1 MEYVVK
7 EDIIASIDN
16 MVNITK
22 GTSHVYSITLSRDFI
37 GNQINAKKVSVISVG
52 VLNSSGTK
60 VLMYNTPV
68 APGISDVL
76 LYADSSDQTPG
87 IIQFEINSFQS
98 SKLQSGNLNVQLT
111 LVYSDFYPNA
121 KTYILPPMKIGQIL
135 AGDGTDHN
143 DGTDGTDTGNTD
155 TTGSNNDKTYNGSPI
170 FEIEH
175 IDLDMPSRY
184 GKMSVNSDDPAL
196 VTRMIFR
203 NLDKNLVRS
212 PVLENFLVNRMG
224 SDGLNGIIT
233 INSIE
238 NPNFFTM
245 YNISAW
251 QRVDVTTGN
260 GVEADSDGIEIT
272 VQLETA
278 STGPGVLKNSWEVGN
293 EVTFSIGTYAIN
305 GEMKPGTIQSD
316 GILTYTD
323 KNSQVVNGTDGQF
336 SSTGVYI
343 SYSPYKDSYVLIE
356 VNGISVDLGNDKDTS
371 TVYFSGNDGA
381 TAVAIEDIRLGDQ
394 LIWNGDVAGFELE
407 IGDDINLIYEVDV
420 DDLP

>member
-1 MEYVVK
+1 
-7 EDIIASIDN
+7 
-16 MVNITK
+16 
-22 GTSHVYSITLSRDFI
+22 
-37 GNQINAKKVSVISVG
+37 
-52 VLNSSGTK
+52 
-60 VLMYNTPV
+60 
-68 APGISDVL
+68 
-76 LYADSSDQTPG
+76 
-87 IIQFEINSFQS
+87 
-98 SKLQSGNLNVQLT
+98 
-111 LVYSDFYPNA
+111 
-121 KTYILPPMKIGQIL
+121 
-135 AGDGTDHN
+135 
-143 DGTDGTDTGNTD
+143 
-155 TTGSNNDKTYNGSPI
+155 
-170 FEIEH
+170 
-175 IDLDMPSRY
+175 
-184 GKMSVNSDDPAL
+184 
-196 VTRMIFR
+196 MIFR